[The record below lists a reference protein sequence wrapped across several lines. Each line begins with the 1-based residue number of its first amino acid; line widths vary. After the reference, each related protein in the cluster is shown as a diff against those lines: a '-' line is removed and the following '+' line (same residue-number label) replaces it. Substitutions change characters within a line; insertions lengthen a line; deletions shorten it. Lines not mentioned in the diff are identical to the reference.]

1 MKASTIACALCLLVG
16 VAPSSAS
23 AAVTQKGKGS
33 ATPISMVLELLGEM
47 AVKGRKDK
55 EAEETAFTAFWQW
68 CGDQTR
74 IKNDEIS
81 KATDKMMALT
91 AAIERCAADIKSL
104 TARINELE
112 EDVGRWKKDMTS
124 ASDVSA
130 KESAD
135 YQALSADY
143 SESLTALDG
152 AIITLKKQAYNRPQA
167 EAALLQVA
175 KLPLLPA
182 SSKRALSAFLQQP
195 SVEEM
200 PDERLLRS
208 SPEAYGYEFQSSGVI
223 DMLEKLK
230 DQFST
235 KKYELD
241 MEEKNRQHAFE
252 QIMQQLTDNIEN
264 AEHEISKKTA
274 LRASTQA
281 DKADAEGDLAATTAA
296 RAEDQKYLDEMTA
309 LCTVKKADFESRN
322 ELRGQE
328 LATIKEAIEIISSQS
343 VAGAG
348 EKHLPA
354 MAQASSPSFVQLRGE
369 QQNPLQGRIAD
380 FLASRSKQINSKLL
394 SMVSEHVAAD
404 PFTKVKKM
412 IKDLIWKLM
421 EEGTAETEHKGWCD
435 TELGTNKQTRETKTE
450 QVNDLTAT
458 EEDLT
463 ANIADLT
470 QAIETLT
477 DEIAVLTSEM
487 AKATEDRASSKATN
501 EATIADAKQAQT
513 SVQSAIAILK
523 DYYAK
528 SATATAL
535 AQQSASAAQPAED
548 APTTFDKPYKG
559 MLPEGGNVVDFLEVI
574 LTDFARLESETTTAE
589 ATELAEYKKYMFES
603 TKDTSLK
610 ENEKGHKS
618 DKKSELEST
627 LQQTIEDLK
636 ATQEALDA
644 AITYYEKL
652 KPTCVDS
659 GVTYEDR
666 VKRREAEIQ
675 SLKEALGILQGTA
688 IDLP

>member
-1 MKASTIACALCLLVG
+1 MKASTAACALCFLLG
-16 VAPSSAS
+16 ALPSAS
-23 AAVTQKGKGS
+23 AANANATHKAK
-33 ATPISMVLELLGEM
+33 ATPISMVLDLLSEM
-47 AVKGRKDK
+47 AVKGRKEK
-55 EAEETAFTAFWQW
+55 EDEENKFTAFYQW

-81 KATDKMMALT
+81 KATDTMAALT
-91 AAIERCAADIKSL
+91 ATIERCAADIKSL
-104 TARINELE
+104 TARILELE
-112 EDVGRWKKDMTS
+112 EDVGRWKKDMSS

-130 KESAD
+130 KEAAD

-143 SESLTALDG
+143 SESLSALDG

-167 EAALLQVA
+167 EAALLQVQ
-175 KLPLLPA
+175 KSRLIPA
-182 SSKRALSAFLQQP
+182 SSKRALFAFLQQP
-195 SVEEM
+195 SVEAM

-208 SPEAYGYEFQSSGVI
+208 SPEAYGYEFQSGGVV

-230 DQFST
+230 DQFSG

-264 AEHEISKKTA
+264 AEHEIAKKTA
-274 LRASTQA
+274 LRADTQA
-281 DKADAEGDLAATTAA
+281 AKADAEGDLAETTAK

-309 LCTVKKADFESRN
+309 LCNVKKADFDSRN

-328 LATIKEAIEIISSQS
+328 LATIKEAIEIISSSS

-348 EKHLPA
+348 ETYLPA
-354 MAQASSPSFVQLRGE
+354 LAQKATSLAQLRGE

-380 FLASRSKQINSKLL
+380 FLAARGKKLNSNLL
-394 SMVSEHVAAD
+394 SMVSERVAAD

-412 IKDLIWKLM
+412 VKDLIWKLM
-421 EEGTAETEHKGWCD
+421 EEATAETEHKGWCD
-435 TELGTNKQTRETKTE
+435 TELGTNKQTRETK
-450 QVNDLTAT
+450 QAAVNSLTAT

-463 ANIADLT
+463 ASIADLT
-470 QAIETLT
+470 QQIETLT
-477 DEIAVLTSEM
+477 EEIATLSEEM
-487 AKATEDRASSKATN
+487 ATATEERATSKATN
-501 EATIADAKQAQT
+501 EETIATAKEAQT
-513 SVQSAIAILK
+513 ATQNAIAILK

-528 SATATAL
+528 SAQATAL
-535 AQQSASAAQPAED
+535 AQAQQSSGGPAED
-548 APTTFDKPYKG
+548 APETFDKPYKG
-559 MLPEGGNVVDFLEVI
+559 MLPEGGNVIDFLEVI
-574 LTDFARLESETTTAE
+574 LTDFARLEAETTTAE

-603 TKDTSLK
+603 EKDKALK
-610 ENEKGHKS
+610 ENSKGHKES
-618 DKKSELEST
+618 KKSELQTT
-627 LQQTIEDLK
+627 LQQTIEELK
-636 ATQEALDA
+636 ATQEQLDA

-666 VKRREAEIQ
+666 VKRREEEIQ

-688 IDLP
+688 IDLS